1 MVIDSVA
8 RDLEGKIASGTAT
21 VAVVGLG
28 YVGLPLALNLV
39 RGGYSVI
46 GLDIDREKV
55 KALQAGRS
63 YLRDV
68 PAGELQA
75 SLATD
80 RLAATS
86 DPSALPEADAV
97 FICVPA
103 PFTVPKEPDTTYIA
117 RAAEDIAAHG
127 REGQLVI
134 LRSTSY
140 PGTTQ
145 EVVPPILE
153 RRGRPVGIDIFLAFA
168 PERIDTGNAPLP
180 ADQIPIVV
188 ASSLTDSS
196 CLSMFLLR
204 RLTRRVVPVS
214 SPAA

>member
-68 PAGELQA
+68 PENELQTC
-75 SLATD
+75 LATD

-86 DPSALPEADAV
+86 DPSALPH
-97 FICVPA
+97 
-103 PFTVPKEPDTTYIA
+103 
-117 RAAEDIAAHG
+117 AAATC
-127 REGQLVI
+127 LV
-134 LRSTSY
+134 L
-140 PGTTQ
+140 
-145 EVVPPILE
+145 PP
-153 RRGRPVGIDIFLAFA
+153 PC
-168 PERIDTGNAPLP
+168 T
-180 ADQIPIVV
+180 
-188 ASSLTDSS
+188 
-196 CLSMFLLR
+196 
-204 RLTRRVVPVS
+204 
-214 SPAA
+214 